1 MIWLPSF
8 EKETLQIYTAFFVVV
23 IDGDDVFLL
32 LFLAK
37 LLSCFVWFP
46 EFKYATTKW
55 MFFQPTPFQPTPSYS
70 VSELLSF
77 SLSSPNNLVLFCL
90 LHHTLIVIPYLA
102 DSFVPSNS

>member
-37 LLSCFVWFP
+37 LLSCFV
-46 EFKYATTKW
+46 
-55 MFFQPTPFQPTPSYS
+55 
-70 VSELLSF
+70 
-77 SLSSPNNLVLFCL
+77 
-90 LHHTLIVIPYLA
+90 
-102 DSFVPSNS
+102 